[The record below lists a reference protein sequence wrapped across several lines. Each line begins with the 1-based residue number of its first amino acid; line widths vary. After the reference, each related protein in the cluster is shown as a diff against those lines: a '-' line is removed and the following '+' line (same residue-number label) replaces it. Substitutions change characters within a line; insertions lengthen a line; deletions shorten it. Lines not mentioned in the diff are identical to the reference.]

1 MPTYTYECE
10 TCGEF
15 DSFRKMSERESPIE
29 CPTCHVQTSR
39 VLIKPV
45 MGYVHGEGSDME
57 RRKQEEDARIFG
69 AAKRARA
76 LKDQG
81 VIPNEEIVHAN
92 DKRLQ

>member
-1 MPTYTYECE
+1 
-10 TCGEF
+10 
-15 DSFRKMSERESPIE
+15 
-29 CPTCHVQTSR
+29 
-39 VLIKPV
+39 